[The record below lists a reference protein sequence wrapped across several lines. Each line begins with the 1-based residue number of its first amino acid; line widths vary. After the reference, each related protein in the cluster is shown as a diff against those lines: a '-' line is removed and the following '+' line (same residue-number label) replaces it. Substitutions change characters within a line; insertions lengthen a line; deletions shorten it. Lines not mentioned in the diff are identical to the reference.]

1 MSLLL
6 TSQVFS
12 DLVQG
17 LCTSKRKRHNILRL
31 PRYLEAIITL
41 IRAFAPGIGYAGFER
56 TNIERM
62 WHLTA
67 SASGDL
73 FCTDYRNA
81 FLILSSTTSEKKLL
95 KKPKGFHNP
104 NATVGNRLCVDGTN
118 TVYFRECVGL
128 GKEVIRRFPLNPSSD
143 SLCKRFSSAR
153 PKRVFMFQDGYGQR
167 TFCCTSKGELYFC
180 EGREVLRWDFERQ
193 LSSAIGLLPR
203 HVDGA
208 FDMCYDA
215 KNNIFYFLTISTA
228 MADLENPNLLGRR
241 DVNELFAIR
250 FTGAANSLLGAQ
262 LYPWDEEQERWKLHK
277 MEFGIKCCLYYIPG
291 TNRTVF
297 NLHED
302 IFLIHS
308 YPEGGSHMLK
318 LAYNIPQLSRG
329 SLSPRRRSFR
339 KSASGLTLS
348 YIPKG
353 EDVKTI
359 KKRKWSSVVFLST
372 VERFVAVYGTDAMFF
387 FDPM

>member
-6 TSQVFS
+6 TSQVFR

-17 LCTSKRKRHNILRL
+17 LCTARRKRHNLRL
-31 PRYLEAIITL
+31 PIQLEAIIAL
-41 IRAFAPGIGYAGFER
+41 IRAYAPGIGYAGFER
-56 TNIERM
+56 SNIERM

-67 SASGDL
+67 SAAGDL

-81 FLILSSTTSEKKLL
+81 FLILSTTSDRVGKILM

-128 GKEVIRRFPLNPSSD
+128 GKEVIRRFPLSPSSD
-143 SLCKRFSSAR
+143 SLRKRFYSAR
-153 PKRVFMFQDGYGQR
+153 PKRVFMFHDGYGQR

-180 EGREVLRWDFERQ
+180 EKKAIRRWDFERQ
-193 LSSAIGLLPR
+193 ISSLIGQLPP

-208 FDMCYDA
+208 FDMCYDE
-215 KNNIFYFLTISTA
+215 KNQIFYILTISTA
-228 MADLENPNLLGRR
+228 MADLQNTSLQGRSR
-241 DVNELFAIR
+241 WDVNELYAIR
-250 FTGAANSLLGAQ
+250 ITGSRLL
-262 LYPWDEEQERWKLHK
+262 PQEPARWQLHK
-277 MEFGIKCCLYYIPG
+277 MEFGVKCCLYYIPG

-297 NLHED
+297 TVHED
-302 IFLIHS
+302 IFLIYS
-308 YPEGGSHMLK
+308 FPEGGSHMLK

-329 SLSPRRRSFR
+329 SLSPRRRSIR
-339 KSASGLTLS
+339 KSAAGHTLS
-348 YIPKG
+348 FLPKG

-359 KKRKWSSVVFLST
+359 KKRKWSSVVFLT
-372 VERFVAVYGTDAMFF
+372 RAQRFVAVYGTDAMFF